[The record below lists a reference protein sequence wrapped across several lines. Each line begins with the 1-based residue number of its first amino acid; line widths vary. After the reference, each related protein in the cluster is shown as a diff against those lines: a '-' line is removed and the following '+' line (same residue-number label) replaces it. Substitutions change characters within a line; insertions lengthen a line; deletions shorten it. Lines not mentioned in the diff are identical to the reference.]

1 MNIAFIDFQ
10 NLWKSI
16 DTNLYKYY
24 INITGRPYPAKRIC
38 DEFSKNRLITEWKQK
53 ESDFTLVH
61 TAWKM
66 DFLKFREYLR
76 QKFSID
82 RAIIFIW
89 YISENE
95 TFYTRLRDFGFEIIF
110 KQTLIQWE
118 VIKGNVDAELVM
130 HASLM
135 IHEYD
140 GAVLVTGD
148 GDFLCLVEEL
158 IQRSKLIRILTP
170 NNQTFSQLYK
180 PYLSYILP
188 LTKVREKLEHKK
200 NEHRLES
207 VARDL

>member
-24 INITGRPYPAKRIC
+24 INLAWRPYPAKRIC
-38 DEFSKNRLITEWKQK
+38 DEFTRDRLIAEGKQK
-53 ESDFTLVH
+53 SSDFTLVH

-76 QKFSID
+76 DKFAID

-89 YISENE
+89 YIAENE
-95 TFYTRLRDFGFEIIF
+95 SFYTRLRDFGFEMIF
-110 KQTLIQWE
+110 KQTLTQWE
-118 VIKGNVDAELVM
+118 VVKGNVDAELVM

-135 IHEYD
+135 IDEYY

-158 IQRSKLIRILTP
+158 IRRSKLLRILTP
-170 NNQTFSQLYK
+170 NDQTFSQLYK
-180 PYLSYILP
+180 PHLSYILP

-200 NEHRLES
+200 TS
-207 VARDL
+207 IGSKA